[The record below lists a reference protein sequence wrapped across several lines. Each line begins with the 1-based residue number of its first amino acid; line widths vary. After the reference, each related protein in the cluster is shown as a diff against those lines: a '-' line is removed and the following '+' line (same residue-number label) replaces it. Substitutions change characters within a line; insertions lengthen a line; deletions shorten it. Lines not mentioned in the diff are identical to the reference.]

1 MTFLEH
7 SMVEWIRAIAPH
19 AVQVHAC
26 AHGKDWEK
34 RWMFVSNERACF
46 TLAAD
51 CPHDKGSRNPD
62 ASWKSRETATYPESL
77 ACAIAELIFPWVTP
91 EPLVLPLKSW
101 QTALPVKLSW
111 PSIHH
116 RIEDGGGLNSTALW
130 LQPSVHDP
138 LGTLRKRWLQ
148 RLCDSKL
155 VVQISAALETG
166 ETSDMVSP
174 TQLAPFLDDILS
186 IFQVGSSILDI
197 APEQPFRLKLWQ
209 LLASSFGDLEAP
221 FFDLLA
227 EGVPLGVDT
236 PLQPSPYWPFQP
248 YEPISEDP
256 IRCCD
261 SEWKSAIDHASLVD
275 TLLADEIAAG
285 FIEEIAGGDAA
296 LKAQYPDVAVGKL
309 AVIVIEGKSPRL
321 VVDSSVS
328 HVTSRTVLPN
338 HMLLPKR
345 SDVVQCSPVCL
356 ATENMQLFSLDVS
369 KAHRRIKIR
378 QQDRGLLCFRHSGRL

>member
-1 MTFLEH
+1 MAKLIRPGPPAIRTPEFLYGLPSNTPDQQRMVEDSQLLHDRCRHLLTAVAVRGGFILLENPPTSMTFLEH

-34 RWMFVSNERACF
+34 RWMFVSNKRACF

-51 CPHDKGSRNPD
+51 CPHDKGSHSRVGGIRNPD
-62 ASWKSRETATYPESL
+62 GSWKSRETATYPESL

-116 RIEDGGGLNSTALW
+116 RIEDGGGLNSAALW

-186 IFQVGSSILDI
+186 IFQVDSSILDI
-197 APEQPFRLKLWQ
+197 VPEQPFRLKLWQ

-236 PLQPSPYWPFQP
+236 PLQPSPYWP
-248 YEPISEDP
+248 
-256 IRCCD
+256 
-261 SEWKSAIDHASLVD
+261 H
-275 TLLADEIAAG
+275 
-285 FIEEIAGGDAA
+285 
-296 LKAQYPDVAVGKL
+296 
-309 AVIVIEGKSPRL
+309 
-321 VVDSSVS
+321 SVL
-328 HVTSRTVLPN
+328 R
-338 HMLLPKR
+338 
-345 SDVVQCSPVCL
+345 
-356 ATENMQLFSLDVS
+356 F
-369 KAHRRIKIR
+369 
-378 QQDRGLLCFRHSGRL
+378 